1 MQLVSHREIKLIIFI
16 AVRHVG
22 SVQVDIFKVIRM
34 WLPRFLVFKANKFCI
49 SRRKKMEENET
60 N

>member
-22 SVQVDIFKVIRM
+22 SVQVDIFMVIRM
-34 WLPRFLVFKANKFCI
+34 WLRFLVLKANKFCI
-49 SRRKKMEENET
+49 SRRKKIEENDT